1 VVVGAGP
8 NGLAAAITLAEAG
21 ASVVV
26 LEARDTPGGG
36 ASSAELTLPGFV
48 HDICSAIVPLTIAS
62 PFFKSR
68 SFETHGLELA
78 YPEIELA
85 HPLDDGR
92 VGLLRRSVDETAASF
107 GDDARSYRRLM
118 APLVRDVDKLMVE
131 LLGPFR
137 IPRHPI
143 AMARY
148 GLRGLRSAAG
158 LARSRFDTDE
168 ARAIFT
174 GIAAH
179 SLIKLNVIP
188 TAAFALAIGVIGH
201 AYGWPAAKGGSQKI
215 ADAMVSY
222 LKSLGGGVE
231 TGVEVR
237 SVRDVPSAKAV
248 LFDVTPRNLAD
259 IAGDEL
265 PPRYLRAL
273 RRFRYGPG
281 VCKVDWALS
290 EPVPWRA
297 EGARGAGTLHVVGP
311 MEELIASEEDVWAG
325 RHPEKPY
332 VLVAQQSLFDPTRAP
347 SGKQTLWA
355 YSHVPHGSTVDM
367 TESMEAQIERFAP
380 GFKDVIL
387 ERSVKTAK
395 EMELHNPNYV
405 GGDINSGVQDLRQ
418 LWTRPTLRLRPYA
431 TPNKR
436 IFICSSSTPPG
447 GGVHGMCGYHAATIA
462 LRRLRSSGR

>member
-1 VVVGAGP
+1 MVVGAGP
-8 NGLAAAITLAEAG
+8 NGLAAAITIAESG
-21 ASVVV
+21 AKVLV
-26 LEARDTPGGG
+26 LEANEKVGGG
-36 ASSAELTLPGFV
+36 ARSAELTLPGFV
-48 HDICSAIVPLTIAS
+48 HDICSAIVPLTVAS
-62 PFFKSR
+62 PFFKEHR
-68 SFETHGLELA
+68 LEEHGLELA

-92 VGLLRRSVDETAASF
+92 VALLRRSVDDTAASF
-107 GDDARSYRRLM
+107 GEDARAYRRLM
-118 APLVRDVDKLMVE
+118 GPLARDIDKLMPE

-143 AMARY
+143 ALARY

-168 ARAIFT
+168 AQALFT

-179 SLIKLNVIP
+179 SMIKLNVIP

-201 AYGWPAAKGGSQKI
+201 AYGWPAARGGSQKI
-215 ADAMVSY
+215 SDAMVSY
-222 LKSLGGGVE
+222 LRSLGGEVE

-237 SVRDVPSAKAV
+237 SMRDVPDAKAI
-248 LFDVTPRNLAD
+248 LFDVAPRNLAD
-259 IAGDEL
+259 IAGEAL
-265 PPRYLRAL
+265 PARFLRAL
-273 RRFRYGPG
+273 RRFRHGPG

-297 EGARGAGTLHVVGP
+297 EDARRAGTVHVIGA
-311 MEELIASEEDVWAG
+311 MEELVASEEDVWAG

-332 VLVAQQSLFDPTRAP
+332 LLVAQQSVFDPTRAP
-347 SGKQTLWA
+347 AGKHTLWG
-355 YSHVPHGSTVDM
+355 YCHVPHGSTVDM
-367 TESMEAQIERFAP
+367 TESMEAQVERFAP

-387 ERSVKTAK
+387 ERSVRTAK
-395 EMELHNPNYV
+395 EMELYNPNYV

-431 TPNKR
+431 TPNDR

-447 GGVHGMCGYHAATIA
+447 GGVHGMCGYHAARTA
-462 LRRLRSSGR
+462 LRRAL

>member
-1 VVVGAGP
+1 MVVGAGP
-8 NGLAAAITLAEAG
+8 NGLAAAITIAESG
-21 ASVVV
+21 AKVLV
-26 LEARDTPGGG
+26 LEANEKVGGG
-36 ASSAELTLPGFV
+36 ARSAELTLPGFV
-48 HDICSAIVPLTIAS
+48 HDICSAIVPLTVAS
-62 PFFKSR
+62 PFFKEHR
-68 SFETHGLELA
+68 LEEHGLELA

-92 VGLLRRSVDETAASF
+92 VALLRRSVDDTAASF
-107 GDDARSYRRLM
+107 GEDARAYRRLM
-118 APLVRDVDKLMVE
+118 GPLARDIDKLMPE

-143 AMARY
+143 ALARY

-168 ARAIFT
+168 AQALFT

-179 SLIKLNVIP
+179 SMIKLNVIP

-201 AYGWPAAKGGSQKI
+201 AYGWPAARGGSQKI
-215 ADAMVSY
+215 SDAMVSY
-222 LKSLGGGVE
+222 LRSLGGEVE

-237 SVRDVPSAKAV
+237 SMRDVPDAKAI
-248 LFDVTPRNLAD
+248 LFDVAPRNLAD
-259 IAGDEL
+259 IAGEAL
-265 PPRYLRAL
+265 PARFLRAL
-273 RRFRYGPG
+273 RRFRHGPG

-297 EGARGAGTLHVVGP
+297 EDARRAGTVHVIGA
-311 MEELIASEEDVWAG
+311 MEELVASEEDVWAG

-332 VLVAQQSLFDPTRAP
+332 LLAAQQSVFDPTRAP
-347 SGKQTLWA
+347 AGKHTLWG

-367 TESMEAQIERFAP
+367 TEAMEAQLERFAP

-387 ERSVKTAK
+387 ERSVRTAK
-395 EMELHNPNYV
+395 EMELYNPNYV

-431 TPNKR
+431 TPNDR

-447 GGVHGMCGYHAATIA
+447 GGVHGMCGYHAARTA
-462 LRRLRSSGR
+462 LRRAL

>member
-1 VVVGAGP
+1 MVVGAGP
-8 NGLAAAITLAEAG
+8 NGLAAAITIAESG
-21 ASVVV
+21 AKVLV
-26 LEARDTPGGG
+26 LEANEKVGGG
-36 ASSAELTLPGFV
+36 ARSAELTLPGFV
-48 HDICSAIVPLTIAS
+48 HDICSAIVPLTVAS
-62 PFFKSR
+62 PFFKEHR
-68 SFETHGLELA
+68 LEEHGLELA

-92 VGLLRRSVDETAASF
+92 VALLRRSVDDTAASF
-107 GDDARSYRRLM
+107 GEDARAYRRLM
-118 APLVRDVDKLMVE
+118 GPLARDIDKLMPE

-143 AMARY
+143 ALARY

-168 ARAIFT
+168 AQALFT

-179 SLIKLNVIP
+179 SMIKLNVIP

-201 AYGWPAAKGGSQKI
+201 AYGWPAARGGSQKI
-215 ADAMVSY
+215 SDAMVSY
-222 LKSLGGGVE
+222 LRSLGGEVE

-237 SVRDVPSAKAV
+237 SMRDVPDAKAI
-248 LFDVTPRNLAD
+248 LFDVAPRNLAD
-259 IAGDEL
+259 IAGEAL
-265 PPRYLRAL
+265 PARFLRAL
-273 RRFRYGPG
+273 RRFRHGPG

-297 EGARGAGTLHVVGP
+297 EDARRAGTVHVIGA
-311 MEELIASEEDVWAG
+311 MEELVASEEDVWAG

-332 VLVAQQSLFDPTRAP
+332 LLVAQQSVFDPTRAP
-347 SGKQTLWA
+347 AGKHTLWG

-367 TESMEAQIERFAP
+367 TESMESQVERFAP

-387 ERSVKTAK
+387 ERSVRTAK
-395 EMELHNPNYV
+395 EMELYNPNYV

-431 TPNKR
+431 TPNDR

-447 GGVHGMCGYHAATIA
+447 GGVHGMCGYHAARTA
-462 LRRLRSSGR
+462 LRRAL

>member
-1 VVVGAGP
+1 MVGAGP
-8 NGLAAAITLAEAG
+8 NGLAAAITLAESG
-21 ASVVV
+21 AKVLV
-26 LEARDTPGGG
+26 LEANEKVGGG
-36 ASSAELTLPGFV
+36 ARSAELTLPGFV
-48 HDICSAIVPLTIAS
+48 HDICSAIVPLTVAS
-62 PFFKSR
+62 PFFKEHR
-68 SFETHGLELA
+68 LEEHGLELA

-92 VGLLRRSVDETAASF
+92 VALLRRSVDDTAASF
-107 GDDARSYRRLM
+107 GEDARAYRRLM
-118 APLVRDVDKLMVE
+118 GPLARDIDKLMPE

-143 AMARY
+143 ALARY

-168 ARAIFT
+168 AQALFT

-179 SLIKLNVIP
+179 SMIKLNVIP

-201 AYGWPAAKGGSQKI
+201 AYGWPAARGGSQKI
-215 ADAMVSY
+215 SDAMVSY
-222 LKSLGGGVE
+222 LRSLGGEVE

-237 SVRDVPSAKAV
+237 SMRDVPDAKAI
-248 LFDVTPRNLAD
+248 LFDVAPRNLAD
-259 IAGDEL
+259 IAGEAL
-265 PPRYLRAL
+265 PARFLRAL
-273 RRFRYGPG
+273 RRFRHGPG

-297 EGARGAGTLHVVGP
+297 EDARRAGTVHVIGA
-311 MEELIASEEDVWAG
+311 MEELVASEEDVWAG

-332 VLVAQQSLFDPTRAP
+332 LLAAQQSVFDPTRAP
-347 SGKQTLWA
+347 AGKHTLWG
-355 YSHVPHGSTVDM
+355 YCHVPHGSTVDM
-367 TESMEAQIERFAP
+367 TESMESQVERFAP

-387 ERSVKTAK
+387 ERSVRTAK
-395 EMELHNPNYV
+395 EMELYNPNYV

-431 TPNKR
+431 TPNDR

-447 GGVHGMCGYHAATIA
+447 GGVHGMCGYHAARTA
-462 LRRLRSSGR
+462 LRRAL

>member
-1 VVVGAGP
+1 MVVGAGP
-8 NGLAAAITLAEAG
+8 NGLAAAITIAESG
-21 ASVVV
+21 AKVLV
-26 LEARDTPGGG
+26 LEANEKVGGG
-36 ASSAELTLPGFV
+36 ARSAELTLPGFV
-48 HDICSAIVPLTIAS
+48 HDICSAIVPLTVAS
-62 PFFKSR
+62 PFFKEHR
-68 SFETHGLELA
+68 LEEHGLELA

-92 VGLLRRSVDETAASF
+92 VALLRRSVDDTAASF
-107 GDDARSYRRLM
+107 GEDARAYRRLM
-118 APLVRDVDKLMVE
+118 GPLARDIDKLMPE

-143 AMARY
+143 ALARY
-148 GLRGLRSAAG
+148 GLKGLRSAAG

-168 ARAIFT
+168 AQALFT

-179 SLIKLNVIP
+179 SMIKLNVIP

-201 AYGWPAAKGGSQKI
+201 AYGWPAARGGSQKI
-215 ADAMVSY
+215 SDAMVSY
-222 LKSLGGGVE
+222 LRSLGGEVE

-237 SVRDVPSAKAV
+237 SMRDVPDAKAI
-248 LFDVTPRNLAD
+248 LFDVAPRNLAD
-259 IAGDEL
+259 IAGEAL
-265 PPRYLRAL
+265 PARFLRAL
-273 RRFRYGPG
+273 RRFRHGPG

-297 EGARGAGTLHVVGP
+297 EDARRAGTVHVIGA
-311 MEELIASEEDVWAG
+311 MEELVASEEDVWAG

-332 VLVAQQSLFDPTRAP
+332 LLAAQQSVFDPTRAP
-347 SGKQTLWA
+347 AGKHTLWG
-355 YSHVPHGSTVDM
+355 YCHVPHGSTVDM
-367 TESMEAQIERFAP
+367 TEAMETQVERFAP

-387 ERSVKTAK
+387 ERSVRTAK
-395 EMELHNPNYV
+395 EMELYNPNYV

-431 TPNKR
+431 TPNDR

-447 GGVHGMCGYHAATIA
+447 GGVHGMCGYHAARTA
-462 LRRLRSSGR
+462 LRRAL

>member
-1 VVVGAGP
+1 MVVGAGP
-8 NGLAAAITLAEAG
+8 NGLAAAITIAESG
-21 ASVVV
+21 AKVLV
-26 LEARDTPGGG
+26 LEANERVGGG
-36 ASSAELTLPGFV
+36 ARSAELTLPGFV
-48 HDICSAIVPLTIAS
+48 HDICSAIVPLTVAS
-62 PFFKSR
+62 PFFKEHR
-68 SFETHGLELA
+68 LEEHGLELA

-92 VGLLRRSVDETAASF
+92 VALLRRSVDDTAASF
-107 GDDARSYRRLM
+107 GEDARAYRRLM
-118 APLVRDVDKLMVE
+118 GPLARDIDKLMPE

-143 AMARY
+143 ALARY

-168 ARAIFT
+168 AQALFT

-179 SLIKLNVIP
+179 SMIKLNVIP

-201 AYGWPAAKGGSQKI
+201 AYGWPAARGGSQKI
-215 ADAMVSY
+215 SDAMVSY
-222 LKSLGGGVE
+222 LRSMGGEVE

-237 SVRDVPSAKAV
+237 SMRDVPDAKAI
-248 LFDVTPRNLAD
+248 LFDVAPRNLAD
-259 IAGDEL
+259 IAGDAL
-265 PPRYLRAL
+265 PARFLRAL
-273 RRFRYGPG
+273 RRFRHGPG

-297 EGARGAGTLHVVGP
+297 EDARRAGTVHVIGS
-311 MEELIASEEDVWAG
+311 MEELVASEEDVWAG
-325 RHPEKPY
+325 RHTEKPY
-332 VLVAQQSLFDPTRAP
+332 LVMAQQSVFDPTRAP
-347 SGKQTLWA
+347 AGKHTLWG
-355 YSHVPHGSTVDM
+355 YCHVPHGSTVDM
-367 TESMEAQIERFAP
+367 TESMEAQVERFAP

-387 ERSVKTAK
+387 ERSVRTAK
-395 EMELHNPNYV
+395 EMELYNPNYV

-431 TPNKR
+431 TPNDR

-447 GGVHGMCGYHAATIA
+447 GGVHGMCGYHAARTA
-462 LRRLRSSGR
+462 LRRAL